1 MFLSFSFFNA
11 VTLLNNLLLKMLR
24 FMLQLKLLLYKP
36 QELVQNPLL
45 KLNSRLNLAKHAA
58 RLAIVHEMMVAG
70 ILTV

>member
-1 MFLSFSFFNA
+1 
-11 VTLLNNLLLKMLR
+11 
-24 FMLQLKLLLYKP
+24 MLQLKLLLYKP